1 MALDVLIKELDLTGH
16 MLAMVIGMPR
26 LTVIM
31 MVAPFMGGSIVTG
44 QLRMTIAFACYLLA
58 HPLVYA
64 QLPQSSDIPLY
75 VAATYTA
82 LIVKETLIGLLLG
95 FSAGI
100 VFWAF
105 QSAGFFIDNQR
116 GASMAEEADPLS
128 GEQTSPLGSLLFQ
141 GITFLFY
148 SSGMFTAFLGVVYA
162 SYMVWPPSHLL
173 PVSLFTDIRLPIFF
187 AEQTNRLMLVMLL
200 LAGPITVA
208 CLLTDVSLGLINR
221 FASQLNVYVL
231 AMPIKSGVA
240 ALLLVFYF
248 EMLMRDAL
256 PLMRVFHE
264 AFARLQVLL
273 P

>member
-1 MALDVLIKELDLTGH
+1 MIIDALVNELDLTGH
-16 MLAMVIGMPR
+16 LLAMVIGMPR
-26 LTVIM
+26 LTVLM
-31 MVAPFMGGSIVTG
+31 MVAPFMGGSVVTG
-44 QLRMTIAFACYLLA
+44 QLRMTVAFACYLLA

-64 QLPQSSDIPLY
+64 QLPQASGIPLY
-75 VAATYTA
+75 VVAMYGA

-100 VFWAF
+100 IFWAF
-105 QSAGFFIDNQR
+105 QAAGFFIDNQR

-148 SSGMFTAFLGVVYA
+148 AGGMFMAFLNIVYA
-162 SYMVWPPSHLL
+162 SYIAWPPAQLL
-173 PVSLFTDIRLPIFF
+173 PVSLFTDIRLPLFF
-187 AEQTNRLMLVMLL
+187 AEQVGRLMLLMLL

-208 CLLTDVSLGLINR
+208 CLLADVSLGLINR

-256 PLMRVFHE
+256 PLMRSFHQT
-264 AFARLQVLL
+264 FVRLQMLL

>member
-1 MALDVLIKELDLTGH
+1 MVLDTLINELDLTGH

-58 HPLVYA
+58 HPLIYS
-64 QLPQSSDIPLY
+64 QLPQDSGIPLY
-75 VAATYTA
+75 MAATYA
-82 LIVKETLIGLLLG
+82 AIIVKETLIGLLLG
-95 FSAGI
+95 FSAGSI
-100 VFWAF
+100 FWAF

-116 GASMAEEADPLS
+116 GASMAEGTDPLS

-141 GITFLFY
+141 GITFLLY
-148 SSGMFTAFLGVVYA
+148 ASGMFMAFLGVVYA
-162 SYMVWPPSHLL
+162 SYVVWPPVQLL
-173 PVSLFTDIRLPIFF
+173 PVSLFTDIRLPLFF
-187 AEQTNRLMLVMLL
+187 AEQVSHLMLLMLL

-208 CLLTDVSLGLINR
+208 CLLTDISLGLINR

-240 ALLLVFYF
+240 AFLLVFYF

-256 PLMRVFHE
+256 PLMRGFHE